1 MLLRYSPKTDHLK
14 MVALTPVEG
23 VAFIK
28 TLVQLLPG
36 VNEVTEEEWK
46 SMRPNIADELER
58 GEIKILAQKVSDGR
72 GKPGGRKAKD
82 LVQMPVNIAVTY
94 VSECMNPETLVKWY
108 KEETREE
115 VRIHIT
121 KKLEKLGLPIPEDE
135 IPDAPNASPM
145 SLDELDENEETAE
158 DEEDLDDE
166 LEDDDSEEEDAET
179 SDVDDSINYNAMNK
193 TDLIAKAKELGIA
206 SADAMNKKQL
216 VEAITSAN

>member
-14 MVALTPVEG
+14 MVDVTPMEGCTVEKSL
-23 VAFIK
+23 I
-28 TLVQLLPG
+28 QLLPG
-36 VNEVTEEEWK
+36 VNEITDDEFK
-46 SMRPNIADELER
+46 CIRANIVDEIER
-58 GEIKILAQKVSDGR
+58 GEITILAQKVSDGR

-121 KKLEKLGLPIPEDE
+121 KKLEKLGVE
-135 IPDAPNASPM
+135 IPDVEIPEAPNASPM
-145 SLDELDENEETAE
+145 TLDEY
-158 DEEDLDDE
+158 DEEE
-166 LEDDDSEEEDAET
+166 NDSVDADANEEED
-179 SDVDDSINYNAMNK
+179 DINDELPEDAI
-193 TDLIAKAKELGIA
+193 DLNSLSKNELLAKAKELGIA
-206 SADAMNKKQL
+206 GAESMNKKQL

>member
-23 VAFIK
+23 VAFTK

-94 VSECMNPETLVKWY
+94 VGECMNPETLIKWY

-121 KKLEKLGLPIPEDE
+121 KKLQKLGLPIPEDE

-158 DEEDLDDE
+158 DEEDLDELDE
-166 LEDDDSEEEDAET
+166 NEETAET
-179 SDVDDSINYNAMNK
+179 SDVNDSIDYNAMNK
-193 TDLIAKAKELGIA
+193 TDLIAKAKELEIA
-206 SADAMNKKQL
+206 GADAMNKKQL

>member
-23 VAFIK
+23 VAFTK

-46 SMRPNIADELER
+46 GMRPNIADEIER

-94 VSECMNPETLVKWY
+94 ISECMNPETLVKWY

-145 SLDELDENEETAE
+145 SLDELDE
-158 DEEDLDDE
+158 DEEDLDNE
-166 LEDDDSEEEDAET
+166 LEDDDGEEDAET
-179 SDVDDSINYNAMNK
+179 SDVDDSIDYNAMNK

-206 SADAMNKKQL
+206 GADAMNKKQL

>member
-23 VAFIK
+23 VAFTK

-46 SMRPNIADELER
+46 GMRPNIADELER

-94 VSECMNPETLVKWY
+94 ISECMNPETLVKWY

-121 KKLEKLGLPIPEDE
+121 KKLEKLGVSIPEDE

-158 DEEDLDDE
+158 NEEDLDKE
-166 LEDDDSEEEDAET
+166 LEDDDSEDEEEE
-179 SDVDDSINYNAMNK
+179 DVDDSIDYNAMNK

-206 SADAMNKKQL
+206 GADAMNKKQL

>member
-23 VAFIK
+23 VAFTK

-46 SMRPNIADELER
+46 GMRPNIADELER

-94 VSECMNPETLVKWY
+94 ISECMNPETLVKWY

-121 KKLEKLGLPIPEDE
+121 KKLEKLGISIPEDE

-158 DEEDLDDE
+158 DEEDLDKE
-166 LEDDDSEEEDAET
+166 LEDD
-179 SDVDDSINYNAMNK
+179 SIDYNAMNK
-193 TDLIAKAKELGIA
+193 TDLIAKAKELGI
-206 SADAMNKKQL
+206 SGADAMNKKQL

>member
-23 VAFIK
+23 VAFTK

-94 VSECMNPETLVKWY
+94 ISECMNPETLVKWY

-115 VRIHIT
+115 VHIHIT

-145 SLDELDENEETAE
+145 SLDELDENEKTANE
-158 DEEDLDDE
+158 DEDLDNE
-166 LEDDDSEEEDAET
+166 LEDEDSEEDGTEEST
-179 SDVDDSINYNAMNK
+179 
-193 TDLIAKAKELGIA
+193 EG
-206 SADAMNKKQL
+206 
-216 VEAITSAN
+216 EE

>member
-23 VAFIK
+23 VAFTK

-46 SMRPNIADELER
+46 GMRPNIADELER

-94 VSECMNPETLVKWY
+94 ISECMNPETLVKWY

-145 SLDELDENEETAE
+145 SLDELDENEE
-158 DEEDLDDE
+158 DLDNE
-166 LEDDDSEEEDAET
+166 LEDDDSEEDTET
-179 SDVDDSINYNAMNK
+179 SDVDDSIDYNAMNK
-193 TDLIAKAKELGIA
+193 TDLISKAKELGIA
-206 SADAMNKKQL
+206 GADAMNKKQL

>member
-23 VAFIK
+23 AAFTK

-46 SMRPNIADELER
+46 GMRPNIADELER

-94 VSECMNPETLVKWY
+94 ISECMNPETLVKWY

-121 KKLEKLGLPIPEDE
+121 KKLEKLGVSIPEDE

-145 SLDELDENEETAE
+145 SLNELDENEETAE
-158 DEEDLDDE
+158 DEEDLDKE
-166 LEDDDSEEEDAET
+166 LEDDDNEEDLDKELE
-179 SDVDDSINYNAMNK
+179 DDSIDYNAMNK
-193 TDLIAKAKELGIA
+193 TDLIAKAKELGI
-206 SADAMNKKQL
+206 SGADAMNKKQL

>member
-23 VAFIK
+23 VAFTK

-108 KEETREE
+108 REETREE

-145 SLDELDENEETAE
+145 SLDELDE

-166 LEDDDSEEEDAET
+166 LEDDDSEEDAET
-179 SDVDDSINYNAMNK
+179 SDVDDSIDYNAMNK
-193 TDLIAKAKELGIA
+193 IDLIVKAKELGIA
-206 SADAMNKKQL
+206 GADAMNKKQL

>member
-14 MVALTPVEG
+14 MVTLTPVEG
-23 VAFIK
+23 VAFTK

-46 SMRPNIADELER
+46 GMRPNIEDELER

-94 VSECMNPETLVKWY
+94 ISECMNPETLVKWY

-121 KKLEKLGLPIPEDE
+121 KKLEKLGVSIPEDE

-158 DEEDLDDE
+158 NEEDLDKE
-166 LEDDDSEEEDAET
+166 LEDDDGEDEEEE
-179 SDVDDSINYNAMNK
+179 DVDDSIDYNAMNK
-193 TDLIAKAKELGIA
+193 TDLIAKAKEFGIA
-206 SADAMNKKQL
+206 GADAMNKKQL

>member
-23 VAFIK
+23 VSFTK

-46 SMRPNIADELER
+46 SMRPNIADEIER

-94 VSECMNPETLVKWY
+94 ISECMNPETLVKWY

-145 SLDELDENEETAE
+145 SLDELDE
-158 DEEDLDDE
+158 DEEDLDNE
-166 LEDDDSEEEDAET
+166 LEDDDSEEDAET
-179 SDVDDSINYNAMNK
+179 SDVDDSIDYNAMNK
-193 TDLIAKAKELGIA
+193 TNLIVKAKELGIA
-206 SADAMNKKQL
+206 GADAMNKKQL

>member
-23 VAFIK
+23 VAFTK

-46 SMRPNIADELER
+46 GMRPNIADELER

-94 VSECMNPETLVKWY
+94 ISECMNPETLVKWY

-158 DEEDLDDE
+158 DEEDLDNE
-166 LEDDDSEEEDAET
+166 LEDDDSEEDAET
-179 SDVDDSINYNAMNK
+179 SDVDDSIDYNAMNK

-206 SADAMNKKQL
+206 GADAMNKKQL
-216 VEAITSAN
+216 VEAITSVN

>member
-23 VAFIK
+23 VAFTK

-46 SMRPNIADELER
+46 GMRPNIADEIER

-94 VSECMNPETLVKWY
+94 ISECMNPETLVKWY

-145 SLDELDENEETAE
+145 SLDELDE
-158 DEEDLDDE
+158 DEEDLDNE
-166 LEDDDSEEEDAET
+166 LEDDDSEEDAET
-179 SDVDDSINYNAMNK
+179 SDVDDSIDYNAMNK
-193 TDLIAKAKELGIA
+193 TNLIVKAKELGIA
-206 SADAMNKKQL
+206 GADAMNKKQL

>member
-23 VAFIK
+23 VSFTK

-46 SMRPNIADELER
+46 GMRPNIADEIER

-94 VSECMNPETLVKWY
+94 ISECMNPETLVKWY

-145 SLDELDENEETAE
+145 SLDELDE
-158 DEEDLDDE
+158 DEEDLDNE
-166 LEDDDSEEEDAET
+166 LEDDDSEEDAET
-179 SDVDDSINYNAMNK
+179 SDVDDSIDYNAMNK
-193 TDLIAKAKELGIA
+193 TNLIVKAKELGIA
-206 SADAMNKKQL
+206 GADAMNKKQL

>member
-23 VAFIK
+23 VAFTK

-46 SMRPNIADELER
+46 AMRPNIADELER

-94 VSECMNPETLVKWY
+94 ISECMNPETLVKWY

-158 DEEDLDDE
+158 DEEDLDHE
-166 LEDDDSEEEDAET
+166 LEDDET
-179 SDVDDSINYNAMNK
+179 SDVDDGIDYNAMNK
-193 TDLIAKAKELGIA
+193 TDLIEKAKELGIA
-206 SADAMNKKQL
+206 GADAMNKKQL